1 MNKILLSEL
10 IAAVAAQ
17 EHSQTTCELST
28 LNENEDLT
36 TIAVDK
42 TVQVGDFCVIT
53 LSYNVML
60 ENDQDVGGLVCSGLD
75 PNTDNTALDVKLDNV
90 LVTMDGED
98 YSADELRDNFY
109 FKSEILASPMNDL
122 TPLVVDGLLKQIL
135 PEYAV
140 SSI

>member
-98 YSADELRDNFY
+98 YSADELRDNFF

-122 TPLVVDGLLKQIL
+122 TPPVVDGLLKQIL